1 MAKDLG
7 GKMPKP
13 KAPKAPIIKQG
24 PSEGATKYGQGAT
37 KKGSK

>member
-13 KAPKAPIIKQG
+13 KGGKAPIVKSA
-24 PSEGATKYGQGAT
+24 PSEGATRYGMGGA
-37 KKGSK
+37 KKGK